1 MKKRLH
7 YIFFIAAFTAGG
19 IILCQLYWVYFNYKT
34 GRSNFSQMATL
45 SLRQSIDSCLLGQ
58 DTLPASLADKKP
70 TLTFMMTQK
79 ANVMRAAAR
88 DSTGRPPQPTY
99 SMELHTVEINEDQL
113 PGVRTLVARL
123 FSQRTNKAL
132 SLDKLSRFF
141 EKELLRNGITEAFVL
156 STERSNRTILPGEIA
171 ASLTL
176 NKAPVIVKAELK
188 NRNAFFLRINFLPA
202 LVSTLLIVLS
212 AGSLYYMGRIIKR
225 QMQLDNMKSD
235 FMNNV
240 VHELRTPLTIL
251 KSSNEALSGFGAA
264 DDAESLKRYLG
275 INTLVIE
282 DLDTNI
288 ERILDFSRAEQGRR
302 LPQPETTDL
311 VPVLQQAQLRFSQV
325 NNASITVVTGEAPF
339 TVITDREMLGIIL
352 TNLLDNAIKYSLQ
365 QPVIHIAV
373 SRSHHKWQLE
383 VSDQGMGIPGEFL
396 PYIFDKF
403 YRVPTGDL
411 HDIKGYGIGLTYV
424 KQLVTDLNGKI
435 EAASKPGK
443 GTTFT
448 ITFYQ

>member
-1 MKKRLH
+1 MKKRLR

-19 IILCQLYWVYFNYKT
+19 IIICQLYWVYFNYKT
-34 GRSNFSQMATL
+34 ARSNFNQTATL

-88 DSTGRPPQPTY
+88 DSAVRPRQPTY
-99 SMELHTVEINEDQL
+99 TMQLNTVEINEDQL

-123 FSQRTNKAL
+123 FSQRSNKAL
-132 SLDKLSRFF
+132 SLEKLNHFF
-141 EKELLRNGITEAFVL
+141 EKELLRNGITEAFIL
-156 STERSNRTILPGEIA
+156 TIERSGRSLLPGGIEA
-171 ASLTL
+171 TVTL
-176 NKAPVIVKAELK
+176 NKEPVIVKAELK
-188 NRNAFFLRINFLPA
+188 NRNAFFLKMNFLPA

-225 QMQLDNMKSD
+225 QMQLDGMKTD
-235 FMNNV
+235 FINNV

-251 KSSNEALSGFGAA
+251 KSSNEALSSFGAA
-264 DDAESLKRYLG
+264 GDEASLKRYLG

-282 DLDTNI
+282 DLDNNI
-288 ERILDFSRAEQGRR
+288 ERILDFSRSEQGRR
-302 LPQPETTDL
+302 LPVTETIDL
-311 VPVLQQAQLRFSQV
+311 VPVLHQAQLRFSQV
-325 NNASITVVTGEAPF
+325 NNASITIMADEAPF
-339 TVITDREMLGIIL
+339 PIVTDPVMLGIIL
-352 TNLLDNAIKYSLQ
+352 TNLLDNAIKYSPQ
-365 QPVIHIAV
+365 QPVIGIAA
-373 SRSHHKWQLE
+373 RRGDKKWQLE
-383 VSDQGMGIPGEFL
+383 VSDQGMGIPRESL

-411 HDIKGYGIGLTYV
+411 HDIKGYGIGLTYI
-424 KQLVTDLNGKI
+424 KQLVTDLNGNI
-435 EAASKPGK
+435 EVASKPGK

-448 ITFYQ
+448 LTFYQ